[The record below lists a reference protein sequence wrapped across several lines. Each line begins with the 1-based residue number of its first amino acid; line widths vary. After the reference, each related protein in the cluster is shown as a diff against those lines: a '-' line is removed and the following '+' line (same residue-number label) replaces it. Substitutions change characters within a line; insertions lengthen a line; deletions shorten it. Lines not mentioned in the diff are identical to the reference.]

1 MEEEKKKLKKERKE
15 KRAEIDASQ
24 LDTRAVRITYWVFQS
39 IIILNMLISL
49 LGIIF
54 GKSGREKSI
63 ADFMLA
69 AIGLILLNVP
79 TFMQKKFGLYIPP
92 AIYIFII
99 VFIWAHFILGEVG
112 GAYKKSMVF
121 DKILH
126 TTSGLAIAIGGF
138 SLVNFLNKSSS
149 AYMKLSP
156 LFVALFS
163 FFFALAIAVLWEI
176 LEFACDCIIGTNM
189 QQYLPPANLEN
200 IVGNP
205 PAQGYGLIDTM
216 GDVIVS
222 TVAAAVVCVIG
233 YITLKKKKP
242 AFSRFLFR
250 KITDYDTAIKEA
262 TEAGDEKL
270 VVALEKAKAK
280 FEKKHADCE
289 TEEENS
295 GMEQTENAEEEKDP
309 EQNSGGGTD

>member
-1 MEEEKKKLKKERKE
+1 
-15 KRAEIDASQ
+15 
-24 LDTRAVRITYWVFQS
+24 
-39 IIILNMLISL
+39 
-49 LGIIF
+49 
-54 GKSGREKSI
+54 
-63 ADFMLA
+63 
-69 AIGLILLNVP
+69 
-79 TFMQKKFGLYIPP
+79 
-92 AIYIFII
+92 
-99 VFIWAHFILGEVG
+99 
-112 GAYKKSMVF
+112 
-121 DKILH
+121 
-126 TTSGLAIAIGGF
+126 
-138 SLVNFLNKSSS
+138 
-149 AYMKLSP
+149 
-156 LFVALFS
+156 
-163 FFFALAIAVLWEI
+163 
-176 LEFACDCIIGTNM
+176 M

-289 TEEENS
+289 TEEE
-295 GMEQTENAEEEKDP
+295 EKDP
-309 EQNSGGGTD
+309 EQNSGGVLIDNNSTGSMYGIGLLVNSLAMTRRLTCHCEEGVARRGNPLHGTRAV

>member
-1 MEEEKKKLKKERKE
+1 MEEEKKKLKKEKKE

-54 GKSGREKSI
+54 DKSGREKSI

-163 FFFALAIAVLWEI
+163 F
-176 LEFACDCIIGTNM
+176 
-189 QQYLPPANLEN
+189 
-200 IVGNP
+200 
-205 PAQGYGLIDTM
+205 
-216 GDVIVS
+216 S
-222 TVAAAVVCVIG
+222 
-233 YITLKKKKP
+233 
-242 AFSRFLFR
+242 SRSL
-250 KITDYDTAIKEA
+250 
-262 TEAGDEKL
+262 
-270 VVALEKAKAK
+270 
-280 FEKKHADCE
+280 
-289 TEEENS
+289 
-295 GMEQTENAEEEKDP
+295 
-309 EQNSGGGTD
+309 